1 MRAVRTGSESVTTAT
16 LETVESRASG
26 DSPSGT
32 RPWSVLGQAKG
43 VWRQLRSCGST
54 SQSLGRCAHAAML
67 RCSWPPSEHKTYDW
81 CITSASEARALSR
94 NQCQPSNSQGRTSWE
109 RQFQPSDMDTMQSP
123 HTCLCREQQSAPL
136 IDPKCQR
143 LAFVFTLQCN
153 SCPGRSQSDV
163 SLGWI
168 LKPQGSKDSGGF
180 FLSLVPT
187 RQRSMVYTM
196 GTQAQVLG
204 LNGLGL

>member
-1 MRAVRTGSESVTTAT
+1 MAHGRGLCLDRPKESGCSSGAVGP
-16 LETVESRASG
+16 RASHWAG
-26 DSPSGT
+26 VHKPPCSDAHGH
-32 RPWSVLGQAKG
+32 RPNI
-43 VWRQLRSCGST
+43 
-54 SQSLGRCAHAAML
+54 
-67 RCSWPPSEHKTYDW
+67 TYDW
-81 CITSASEARALSR
+81 CLTSASEARAVSR
-94 NQCQPSNSQGRTSWE
+94 NQCQPSNSQGRPSCE

-123 HTCLCREQQSAPL
+123 HTCLCQERQSAPL
-136 IDPKCQR
+136 IDPECQR
-143 LAFVFTLQCN
+143 LAFLFTLQCN

-163 SLGWI
+163 SRVLI